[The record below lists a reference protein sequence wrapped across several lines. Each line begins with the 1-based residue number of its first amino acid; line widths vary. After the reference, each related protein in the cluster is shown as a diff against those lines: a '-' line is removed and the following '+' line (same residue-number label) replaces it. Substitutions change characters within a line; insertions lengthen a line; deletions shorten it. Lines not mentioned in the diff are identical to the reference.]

1 MCSRPNTPCLHSH
14 SHPIPRP
21 NPFILVP
28 FIPLQPCL
36 PPLYPCP
43 SPPPPFLPTPPPPPP
58 FPHLLPSA
66 VVTASWMVL
75 LLLQGDR
82 VGICVTQLDA
92 SLVERGIACTS
103 GSIPTFT
110 GAIAAVDKIRFFVG
124 QMPSRLKV
132 HVTIGH
138 QTVMGEIQFFGL
150 PEGRR
155 MPQRD
160 ALHAVM
166 ARMDL
171 LTTQVQSQN
180 SRLVGVGAFWLFEAK
195 CWLCCCRLQHET
207 LLRVCMN
214 GIVVIAGISVT
225 LGLCLV
231 SSLHSCLDCSKSVHV
246 MLVTPAEETTHV
258 V

>member
-1 MCSRPNTPCLHSH
+1 
-14 SHPIPRP
+14 
-21 NPFILVP
+21 
-28 FIPLQPCL
+28 
-36 PPLYPCP
+36 
-43 SPPPPFLPTPPPPPP
+43 
-58 FPHLLPSA
+58 
-66 VVTASWMVL
+66 MVL

-92 SLVERGIACTS
+92 TLVERGIACTP

-150 PEGRR
+150 PDGAGVA
-155 MPQRD
+155 QCD

-171 LTTQVQSQN
+171 LTTQVQ
-180 SRLVGVGAFWLFEAK
+180 
-195 CWLCCCRLQHET
+195 T
-207 LLRVCMN
+207 
-214 GIVVIAGISVT
+214 
-225 LGLCLV
+225 
-231 SSLHSCLDCSKSVHV
+231 
-246 MLVTPAEETTHV
+246 
-258 V
+258 